1 MMLEIL
7 VADNERFL
15 QQHGADACLER
26 LSRQRGEKACSCKS
40 ESAKRQSI
48 VAGFLL
54 EENLHGHVGEIE
66 YAFSERGK
74 PCLKGGDAPHFSIS
88 HCEKYSACVV
98 SKNPVG
104 VDVEKVGRG
113 KLAEAERFFC
123 ERESRLLKSLSGA
136 AQNHAFTVLWTAKE
150 AVSKCF
156 DVPLAEVCHRTDF
169 SSIVFEMGKKPCY
182 VSTASSGFVRIKSFT
197 FDGHVLTCADVEAE
211 DFSLKFIDK

>member
-15 QQHGADACLER
+15 KQHGTDVCLDG
-26 LSRQRGEKACSCKS
+26 LSRQRREKAHRCKS

-48 VAGFLL
+48 VSGLLL
-54 EENLHGHVGEIE
+54 EENLHEYVGEIE
-66 YAFSERGK
+66 YVFSERGK
-74 PCLKGGDAPHFSIS
+74 PRLKGSDSPHFSIS
-88 HCEKYSACVV
+88 HCKKYAACAI
-98 SKNPVG
+98 SNTPVG
-104 VDVEKVGRG
+104 VDVEQVGRG

-123 ERESRLLKSLSGA
+123 ERESRLLTSLSSA
-136 AQNHAFTVLWTAKE
+136 AQDHVFTVLWTAKE

-156 DVPLAEVCHRTDF
+156 DVPLVEVCHQTDF
-169 SSIVFEMGKKPCY
+169 SSIAFEMEKRPCY
-182 VSTASSGFVRIKSFT
+182 ISMASLGFVRIKSFT